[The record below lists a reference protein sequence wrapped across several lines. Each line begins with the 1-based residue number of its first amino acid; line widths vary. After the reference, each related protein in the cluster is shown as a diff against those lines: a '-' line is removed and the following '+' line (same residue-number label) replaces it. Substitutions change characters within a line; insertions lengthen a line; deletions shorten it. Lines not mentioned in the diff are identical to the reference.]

1 LASRLDGGWISSSR
15 QNDRHEADGV
25 HLSPSGDLP
34 NRWIASKEIC
44 TPIKFPIKSLVQTKG
59 DARSTQGEFSRMV
72 QETMSTRDQILGK
85 MEALDP
91 VNHPGDFKGASEDFD
106 FKTSLEVVGARVLT
120 AEALEIEFPGRRRYD
135 KTMNGLSL
143 SEVEVL
149 EVDGEF
155 GVAENGAIWLTEEAL
170 PHRVAPFICQH
181 LVINVKKIV
190 PNMHAAYEE
199 LKKPSSSF
207 GLFLAGPSK
216 TADIEQS
223 LVIGAHGARSLTVVI
238 RS

>member
-1 LASRLDGGWISSSR
+1 
-15 QNDRHEADGV
+15 
-25 HLSPSGDLP
+25 
-34 NRWIASKEIC
+34 
-44 TPIKFPIKSLVQTKG
+44 
-59 DARSTQGEFSRMV
+59 
-72 QETMSTRDQILGK
+72 MSARDQILGK
-85 MEALDP
+85 IESLEP
-91 VNHPGDFKGASEDFD
+91 VNHPGDFQGASEDFD
-106 FKTSLEVVGARVLT
+106 FRASLGVVGARIMT
-120 AEALEIEFPGRRRYD
+120 PEELEVEFPGRRRFD
-135 KTMNGLSL
+135 KTMDGLSL
-143 SEVEVL
+143 AEVEVL
-149 EVDGEF
+149 EIDGEF

-190 PNMHAAYEE
+190 PHMHAAYEE
-199 LKKPSSSF
+199 LGKVNSGF

>member
-1 LASRLDGGWISSSR
+1 
-15 QNDRHEADGV
+15 
-25 HLSPSGDLP
+25 
-34 NRWIASKEIC
+34 
-44 TPIKFPIKSLVQTKG
+44 
-59 DARSTQGEFSRMV
+59 
-72 QETMSTRDQILGK
+72 MSARDQILGK
-85 MEALDP
+85 IGSQDT
-91 VNHPGDFKGASEDFD
+91 VKHPGVFQGASEDFD
-106 FKTSLEVVGARVLT
+106 FRASLEVVGAHVVSQ
-120 AEALEIEFPGRRRYD
+120 EELENIFPGRRRYD
-135 KTMNGLSL
+135 STLDGLSL
-143 SEVEVL
+143 AEIEVL
-149 EVDGEF
+149 EIDGAF

-181 LVINVKKIV
+181 LVIHVSKIV